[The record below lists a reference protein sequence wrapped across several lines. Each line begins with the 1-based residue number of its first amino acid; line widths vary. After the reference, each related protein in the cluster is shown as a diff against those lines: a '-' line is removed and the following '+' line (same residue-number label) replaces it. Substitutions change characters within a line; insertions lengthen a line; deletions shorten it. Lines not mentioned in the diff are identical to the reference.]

1 MSLTHTDIV
10 VALIKARSSLI
21 DLQSQFEMLLLQVR
35 EIEAFM
41 TLEISADKNW
51 LKNCSFN
58 HRLQLE
64 APLLTNAEG
73 REAALTLARIHDP
86 MLYKVRQEYDKIVS
100 IMGVKKSQVLQLESV
115 EKLFN
120 SSGVTKLD
128 LEMFDN
134 SFQAMFQGSQVSVF
148 KIH

>member
-1 MSLTHTDIV
+1 MILTHTDIV
-10 VALIKARSSLI
+10 VVLIKSRSNLI
-21 DLQSQFEMLLLQVR
+21 DLQSQFETILPQVR
-35 EIEAFM
+35 ELEAFI

-64 APLLTNAEG
+64 APLLTNSEG

-86 MLYKVRQEYDKIVS
+86 MLSKVRQEYDKIVS
-100 IMGVKKSQVLQLESV
+100 LMGVKKSQVLQLESV

-134 SFQAMFQGSQVSVF
+134 SFQAMFQGSQASVF
-148 KIH
+148 

>member
-1 MSLTHTDIV
+1 MILTHTDIV
-10 VALIKARSSLI
+10 VVLIKARSSLI
-21 DLQSQFEMLLLQVR
+21 DLQSQFETLLPQVR
-35 EIEAFM
+35 ELEAFI

-58 HRLQLE
+58 HRLQLD

-100 IMGVKKSQVLQLESV
+100 LMGVKKSQVLQLESV

-134 SFQAMFQGSQVSVF
+134 SFQSMFQGSQVSVF
-148 KIH
+148 

>member
-1 MSLTHTDIV
+1 MILTHTDLV
-10 VALIKARSSLI
+10 VILVKARSSLI
-21 DLQSQFEMLLLQVR
+21 DLQGEFETILPQVR
-35 EIEAFM
+35 ELEAFI

-73 REAALTLARIHDP
+73 RESALTLARIHDP

-100 IMGVKKSQVLQLESV
+100 LMGVKKSQILQLESV
-115 EKLFN
+115 EKLYN

-128 LEMFDN
+128 LELFDR

-148 KIH
+148 

>member
-1 MSLTHTDIV
+1 MILTHTDIV
-10 VALIKARSSLI
+10 VVLIKARSSLI
-21 DLQSQFEMLLLQVR
+21 DLQSQFETLLPQVR
-35 EIEAFM
+35 ELEAFI

-58 HRLQLE
+58 HRLQLD

-100 IMGVKKSQVLQLESV
+100 LMGVKKSQVLQLESV
-115 EKLFN
+115 EKLYN

-128 LEMFDN
+128 LETFDN
-134 SFQAMFQGSQVSVF
+134 SFQSMFQGSQVSVF
-148 KIH
+148 

>member
-1 MSLTHTDIV
+1 MILTHTDLV
-10 VALIKARSSLI
+10 VILVKARSSLI
-21 DLQSQFEMLLLQVR
+21 DLQGEFEMLLPQVR
-35 EIEAFM
+35 EIEAFI

-73 REAALTLARIHDP
+73 RESALALARIHDP
-86 MLYKVRQEYDKIVS
+86 MLAKVRQEYDKIVS
-100 IMGVKKSQVLQLESV
+100 LMGVKKSQVLQLESV

-128 LEMFDN
+128 LELFDN

-148 KIH
+148 